1 MSSGSG
7 GGSQPKGPPPGP
19 PPSLRSDWNK
29 IVEEEEREEAA
40 AAVVL
45 AAGDGS
51 NSSNLNANKAA
62 DSTVLV
68 DNVSTPAGSTSL
80 VVPVESSS
88 LPETAATLAASQEE
102 VKEESASEPMDGKKR
117 LIIYF
122 DHQRG
127 CIGSR
132 YID

>member
-1 MSSGSG
+1 MPSGRG
-7 GGSQPKGPPPGP
+7 GGSQPKGPPLH
-19 PPSLRSDWNK
+19 PSSQRSADWNT
-29 IVEEEEREEAA
+29 IVEEEEKEEAA

-68 DNVSTPAGSTSL
+68 DNVSAPSGSTSL
-80 VVPVESSS
+80 VVPVGSSS